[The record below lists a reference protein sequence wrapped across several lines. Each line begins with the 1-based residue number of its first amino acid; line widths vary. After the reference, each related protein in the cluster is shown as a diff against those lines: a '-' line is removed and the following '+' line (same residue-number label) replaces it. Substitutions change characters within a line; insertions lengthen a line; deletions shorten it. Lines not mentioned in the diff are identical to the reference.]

1 MYDMTKSEPLIIDT
15 LQIEA
20 EARRMRAEVVAQGL
34 SALGQKIARL
44 LAGTFGSTAR
54 S

>member
-1 MYDMTKSEPLIIDT
+1 MYDMKKSEPIIIDT

-44 LAGTFGSTAR
+44 LAGAFGTTAR